1 MSDTKWADVAHY
13 YTKSQI
19 DLQIK
24 NRDHAERFLMV
35 SFRNVGGSH
44 FEEWV
49 NDGVYWRAYGSQFSA
64 WADHKPILRHRD
76 DMTEAQVLECIKCGW
91 PVVAG
96 KPIKEFA
103 CIPDHSEFGSAFTY
117 KIVFDGSPHY
127 MAGTMSFRSLDSNQ
141 FVWLISRGFDVFG
154 LIESG
159 QAIRKEMGNGN
170 S

>member
-1 MSDTKWADVAHY
+1 MGNETKWADVAHY
-13 YTKSQI
+13 YAKS
-19 DLQIK
+19 
-24 NRDHAERFLMV
+24 DHEVYLSWINDDGTQCEMTRKAQFEDFKPYYIERFNL
-35 SFRNVGGSH
+35 
-44 FEEWV
+44 
-49 NDGVYWRAYGSQFSA
+49 
-64 WADHKPILRHRD
+64 KPILNHLR

-159 QAIRKEMGNGN
+159 QAIRKEAGNG
-170 S
+170 

>member
-13 YTKSQI
+13 YTKSHIEVVSLRGSNPKTGQLMGMYQS
-19 DLQIK
+19 DAVTVMFGK
-24 NRDHAERFLMV
+24 NQ
-35 SFRNVGGSH
+35 NVDKRKFSVVQL
-44 FEEWV
+44 EWC
-49 NDGVYWRAYGSQFSA
+49 
-64 WADHKPILRHRD
+64 KPILTHLR